1 MVENVWILVEK
12 AEKEI
17 ECVSPEE
24 LAAEIDA
31 GTAIALDIR
40 DTRDRIRQGVI
51 ADSLHAPRG
60 MLEFLIDPNSGYHD
74 KIFEPS
80 NRYIL
85 YCGLG
90 AQSAL
95 AAKTM
100 RDMGY
105 HNVGHLEPG
114 LIGWEQAGKP
124 IEFLPSEVSPEAEEI
139 PPQ

>member
-1 MVENVWILVEK
+1 MVENVWILVEE

-51 ADSLHAPRG
+51 AGSLHAPRG

-114 LIGWEQAGKP
+114 LKGWEQAGKP

>member
-1 MVENVWILVEK
+1 MVENVWFLVEEAK
-12 AEKEI
+12 KEI
-17 ECVSPEE
+17 ECLSPEE
-24 LAAEIDA
+24 FAAEIDA

-51 ADSLHAPRG
+51 PGSLHAPRG

-74 KIFEPS
+74 KMFNPDK
-80 NRYIL
+80 RYIL

-90 AQSAL
+90 GQSAL

-100 RDMGY
+100 REMGY

-114 LIGWEQAGKP
+114 LIGWGQAGKQ
-124 IEFLPSEVSPEAEEI
+124 IETLTSETSPEFKETL
-139 PPQ
+139 PQ

>member
-1 MVENVWILVEK
+1 MVENVWILVEN

-17 ECVSPEE
+17 ECLSPEE
-24 LAAEIDA
+24 LSAEIDA

-40 DTRDRIRQGVI
+40 DTRDRIRQGI
-51 ADSLHAPRG
+51 ITGSIHAPRG

-74 KIFEPS
+74 KNFDP
-80 NRYIL
+80 NKRYIL

-90 AQSAL
+90 GQSAL

-100 RDMGY
+100 QEMGY
-105 HNVGHLEPG
+105 LNVGHLEPG

-124 IEFLPSEVSPEAEEI
+124 IETLSPENQTEEKDA
-139 PPQ
+139 PSQ

>member
-1 MVENVWILVEK
+1 MVENVWILVDE

-17 ECVSPEE
+17 ECLSPEE
-24 LAAEIDA
+24 LAKEIDA

-40 DTRDRIRQGVI
+40 DTRDRIRQGAI
-51 ADSLHAPRG
+51 SGSLHAPRG

-74 KIFEPS
+74 KVFEPS

-90 AQSAL
+90 GQSAL

-100 RDMGY
+100 REMGY
-105 HNVGHLEPG
+105 HNIGHLEEG
-114 LIGWEQAGKP
+114 LIGWERAGKP
-124 IEFLPSEVSPEAEEI
+124 IETLSLEALETKKIPS
-139 PPQ
+139 Q

>member
-1 MVENVWILVEK
+1 MVENVWILVEE
-12 AEKEI
+12 AEKDI
-17 ECVSPEE
+17 ECLSPEE

-51 ADSLHAPRG
+51 AGSLHAPRG

-74 KIFEPS
+74 KIFDP
-80 NRYIL
+80 NKRYIL

-90 AQSAL
+90 GQSAL

-100 RDMGY
+100 REMGY
-105 HNVGHLEPG
+105 NNVGHLEPG

-124 IEFLPSEVSPEAEEI
+124 IETLSSETSPEAEET
-139 PPQ
+139 PSQ